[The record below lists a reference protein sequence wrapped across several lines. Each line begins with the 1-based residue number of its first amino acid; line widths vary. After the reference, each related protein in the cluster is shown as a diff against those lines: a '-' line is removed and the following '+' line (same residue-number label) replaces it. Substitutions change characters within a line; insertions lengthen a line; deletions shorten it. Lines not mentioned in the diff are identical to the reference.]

1 MIKFSILAKA
11 YWYLEVTEKLQED
24 NMLSKWSLVTL
35 KNLVHSQFS
44 SEFNYFVGSI
54 SVSSKIQLP
63 STAEENT
70 YKMGFVELK

>member
-11 YWYLEVTEKLQED
+11 YWYLEVTK
-24 NMLSKWSLVTL
+24 NCKRIMCFSKWSLVAL

-44 SEFNYFVGSI
+44 SKVNYFMGSI
-54 SVSSKIQLP
+54 SASSKIQLP

-70 YKMGFVELK
+70 YKMGFVKLK